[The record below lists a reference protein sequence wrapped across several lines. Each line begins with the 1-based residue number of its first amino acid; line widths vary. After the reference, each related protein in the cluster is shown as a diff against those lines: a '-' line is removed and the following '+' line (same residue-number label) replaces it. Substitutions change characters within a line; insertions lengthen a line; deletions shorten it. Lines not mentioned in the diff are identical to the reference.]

1 MAYVDLNPIRAGM
14 ADTPEESE
22 YTSIQQRI
30 AAVDNTDKASTATP
44 DETEDLS
51 EVMPRLMGFSGRLD
65 DDHGLPCDLKDYL
78 ELVDWSGRAIHPNKR
93 GRIADLQPK
102 ILQRLQIEPSALLN
116 YLSRKEDKFHHVIGS
131 KSSIREAAAKLGRKF
146 LQGIAAAERLFP
158 QRI

>member
-1 MAYVDLNPIRAGM
+1 M

-30 AAVDNTDKASTATP
+30 TGAEGAEQGRAVMHA
-44 DETEDLS
+44 ETEDLS
-51 EVMPRLMGFSGRLD
+51 EVIPRLMGFSGRLD
-65 DDHGLPCDLKDYL
+65 DEDGLPCDLKDYL

-93 GRIADLQPK
+93 GKIADQQPK
-102 ILQRLQIEPSALLN
+102 ILQRLQIEPSALLS
-116 YLSRKEDKFHHVIGS
+116 YLRHKEDKFHHVIGS